1 MKILL
6 VEDNVSLCRNIA
18 SVLQNEGYTVVTC
31 SNGNEAEFQMLNNSS
46 DLILLDRMLPG
57 KDGITLT
64 REARAAVIT
73 VPNLLLTALDTLG
86 DKVTGLDAGADDYLT
101 KPFSVEELLA
111 RLRVT
116 QRRLAVMNGDGA
128 GRESVFTN
136 GRLRIDYGA
145 GCAYLGEKE
154 MHLTPI
160 EYKLLCLMAQNV
172 GKVLTHTYITQKVWG
187 SSWDNDIASLRV
199 FMATLRKKL
208 ESEPDSPQYIQTHIG
223 VGYRMMKVE

>member
-64 REARAAVIT
+64 REARAAGIT
-73 VPNLLLTALDTLG
+73 VPILLLTALDTLG

-128 GRESVFTN
+128 G
-136 GRLRIDYGA
+136 
-145 GCAYLGEKE
+145 
-154 MHLTPI
+154 
-160 EYKLLCLMAQNV
+160 
-172 GKVLTHTYITQKVWG
+172 
-187 SSWDNDIASLRV
+187 
-199 FMATLRKKL
+199 
-208 ESEPDSPQYIQTHIG
+208 
-223 VGYRMMKVE
+223 

>member
-64 REARAAVIT
+64 REARAAGIT
-73 VPNLLLTALDTLG
+73 VPILLLTALDTLG

-101 KPFSVEELLA
+101 KPFAMGEFLARIRSMTRRANAFTPAVLSAGGVTLNVEEQELSAESAIRLGSKETKLMKYFMMNAGKALTQEEILRYVWSDEPDVPADIVWMYISFLKEKLA
-111 RLRVT
+111 
-116 QRRLAVMNGDGA
+116 AVRGKA
-128 GRESVFTN
+128 VIE
-136 GRLRIDYGA
+136 
-145 GCAYLGEKE
+145 GEKE
-154 MHLTPI
+154 GPF
-160 EYKLLCLMAQNV
+160 
-172 GKVLTHTYITQKVWG
+172 VLRAMG
-187 SSWDNDIASLRV
+187 D
-199 FMATLRKKL
+199 
-208 ESEPDSPQYIQTHIG
+208 
-223 VGYRMMKVE
+223 